1 MTILQQG
8 RQRFAMLAKEADR
21 QTSDQPDRLAAVG
34 EWRQCGERQRLGV
47 FGEKLSLIKRE
58 SASTRLS
65 FSQLADEIRF
75 AANDEM
81 TRLRAGA
88 RQQAFAELDLGGFTN
103 PRIDDLDLATGRR
116 QIGRG
121 SWRARGG

>member
-1 MTILQQG
+1 MAEGLRHDAHGFDFWRLFLTRAIGLDDGQRMTILQQG

-47 FGEKLSLIKRE
+47 FGEKLSVITRA

-65 FSQLADEIRF
+65 FRQLADALRF
-75 AANDEM
+75 AE
-81 TRLRAGA
+81 
-88 RQQAFAELDLGGFTN
+88 RQAALQGE
-103 PRIDDLDLATGRR
+103 RV
-116 QIGRG
+116 
-121 SWRARGG
+121 S